1 MLAAP
6 ISSVFPN
13 MGSHVL
19 IISFVIV
26 VIGGIGSVW
35 GALVAALVIG
45 FADTFGKVLVPE
57 LSGWSSIWSWR
68 RCCCGGPKASSRK
81 VEAMKLDTSLVLK
94 LLALA
99 GLACVPLAGADF
111 YTELIA
117 KTLVMAIFAM
127 SLDLLVGFTGLVSFG
142 HAAYFGIAAY
152 AVALLAQVRSRQP
165 VVVLPA
171 SVGLAALAALVV
183 GSSCCAPRASTSSWS
198 RWPSPRCSSTS
209 STTPAGRRLRRP
221 LPQRQA
227 DGRDRRLPA
236 LRPRP
241 AHPPLLLHPRHAG
254 AGVRLL
260 ARVLQSPFG
269 RVLVGIK
276 SNEHRM
282 QSLGYVTFRYKLAA
296 FALAG
301 GLGGVAG
308 FLYAVVFGFVTPELM
323 SWHQSG
329 NVLLMVILGGMGN
342 LGGGGRGLRLR
353 RDAGSVL
360 DVDQALAARHG

>member
-1 MLAAP
+1 
-6 ISSVFPN
+6 
-13 MGSHVL
+13 
-19 IISFVIV
+19 
-26 VIGGIGSVW
+26 
-35 GALVAALVIG
+35 
-45 FADTFGKVLVPE
+45 
-57 LSGWSSIWSWR
+57 
-68 RCCCGGPKASSRK
+68 
-81 VEAMKLDTSLVLK
+81 MKLDTSLVLK

-152 AVALLAQVRSRQP
+152 AVALLSPKYEAASLWL
-165 VVVLPA
+165 VLPA

-183 GSSCCAPRASTSSWS
+183 GLFVLRTKGIYFIMVTLAFAQMFFYIFHD
-198 RWPSPRCSSTS
+198 
-209 STTPAGRRLRRP
+209 TPLGGGSDGLYLNVKPTAEIAGF
-221 LPQRQA
+221 LPFDLDQPTHLYYFILA
-227 DGRDRRLPA
+227 MLVLVYA
-236 LRPRP
+236 F
-241 AHPPLLLHPRHAG
+241 
-254 AGVRLL
+254 L

-308 FLYAVVFGFVTPELM
+308 FLYAVVFGFVTPELL

-329 NVLLMVILGGMGN
+329 NVLLMVILGGMGS
-342 LGGGGRGLRLR
+342 LPGAIAGAFVFTGMQELFASWTKHWQLVMGGVIVAAVLFLPGG
-353 RDAGSVL
+353 
-360 DVDQALAARHG
+360 LAAIPGRIKRAINGGSEND

>member
-1 MLAAP
+1 
-6 ISSVFPN
+6 
-13 MGSHVL
+13 
-19 IISFVIV
+19 
-26 VIGGIGSVW
+26 
-35 GALVAALVIG
+35 
-45 FADTFGKVLVPE
+45 
-57 LSGWSSIWSWR
+57 
-68 RCCCGGPKASSRK
+68 
-81 VEAMKLDTSLVLK
+81 MKLDTSLVLK

-152 AVALLAQVRSRQP
+152 AVALLSPKYEAASLWL
-165 VVVLPA
+165 VLPA

-183 GSSCCAPRASTSSWS
+183 GLFVLRTKGIYFIMVTLAFAQMFFYVFHD
-198 RWPSPRCSSTS
+198 
-209 STTPAGRRLRRP
+209 TPLGGGSDGLYLNVKPTAEIAGF
-221 LPQRQA
+221 LPFDLDQPTHLYYFILTMLVLVYA
-227 DGRDRRLPA
+227 F
-236 LRPRP
+236 
-241 AHPPLLLHPRHAG
+241 
-254 AGVRLL
+254 L

-308 FLYAVVFGFVTPELM
+308 FLYAVVFGFVTPELL

-342 LGGGGRGLRLR
+342 LVGAVAGAFAFVAMQEVFSMWTKHWQLAMGLMIVAAVLFMPGG
-353 RDAGSVL
+353 
-360 DVDQALAARHG
+360 LAAVPGRIKRALQGGSAHD

>member
-1 MLAAP
+1 
-6 ISSVFPN
+6 
-13 MGSHVL
+13 
-19 IISFVIV
+19 
-26 VIGGIGSVW
+26 
-35 GALVAALVIG
+35 
-45 FADTFGKVLVPE
+45 
-57 LSGWSSIWSWR
+57 
-68 RCCCGGPKASSRK
+68 
-81 VEAMKLDTSLVLK
+81 MKFDTSMAFK
-94 LLALA
+94 LLALV

-142 HAAYFGIAAY
+142 HAAYFGVAAY
-152 AVALLAQVRSRQP
+152 AVALLSPKYEAASLWY
-165 VVVLPA
+165 VLPA

-183 GSSCCAPRASTSSWS
+183 GIFVLRTKGIYFIMVTLAFAQMFFYVFHD
-198 RWPSPRCSSTS
+198 
-209 STTPAGRRLRRP
+209 TPLGGGSDGLYLNVKPTAEIAGFMPFDLDNP
-221 LPQRQA
+221 THLYYFILA
-227 DGRDRRLPA
+227 MLV
-236 LRPRP
+236 LVY
-241 AHPPLLLHPRHAG
+241 LF
-254 AGVRLL
+254 L

-308 FLYAVVFGFVTPELM
+308 FLYSVVFGFVTPELM

-342 LGGGGRGLRLR
+342 LVGAVAGAFAFVAMQEMFSMWTKHWQLAMGLLIVAAVLFMPGGLSAVPGRIKRALQGGSAN
-353 RDAGSVL
+353 D
-360 DVDQALAARHG
+360 

>member
-1 MLAAP
+1 MA
-6 ISSVFPN
+6 F
-13 MGSHVL
+13 
-19 IISFVIV
+19 
-26 VIGGIGSVW
+26 
-35 GALVAALVIG
+35 
-45 FADTFGKVLVPE
+45 
-57 LSGWSSIWSWR
+57 
-68 RCCCGGPKASSRK
+68 
-81 VEAMKLDTSLVLK
+81 K
-94 LLALA
+94 LLALV

-142 HAAYFGIAAY
+142 HAAYFGVAAY
-152 AVALLAQVRSRQP
+152 AVALLSPKYEAASLWY
-165 VVVLPA
+165 VLPA

-183 GSSCCAPRASTSSWS
+183 GIFVLRTKGIYFIMVTLAFAQMFFYVFHD
-198 RWPSPRCSSTS
+198 
-209 STTPAGRRLRRP
+209 TPLGGGSDGLYLNVKPTAEIAGFMPFDLDNP
-221 LPQRQA
+221 THLYYFILA
-227 DGRDRRLPA
+227 MLV
-236 LRPRP
+236 LVY
-241 AHPPLLLHPRHAG
+241 LF
-254 AGVRLL
+254 L

-308 FLYAVVFGFVTPELM
+308 FLYSVVFGFVTPELM

-342 LGGGGRGLRLR
+342 LVGAVAGAFAFVAMQEVFSMWTKHWQLAMGLLIVAAVLFMPGGLSAVPGRIKRALQGGSAN
-353 RDAGSVL
+353 D
-360 DVDQALAARHG
+360 

>member
-1 MLAAP
+1 
-6 ISSVFPN
+6 
-13 MGSHVL
+13 
-19 IISFVIV
+19 
-26 VIGGIGSVW
+26 
-35 GALVAALVIG
+35 
-45 FADTFGKVLVPE
+45 
-57 LSGWSSIWSWR
+57 
-68 RCCCGGPKASSRK
+68 
-81 VEAMKLDTSLVLK
+81 MKLDTSLVLK

-152 AVALLAQVRSRQP
+152 AVALLSPKYEAASLWL
-165 VVVLPA
+165 VLPA

-183 GSSCCAPRASTSSWS
+183 GLFVLRTKGIYFIMVTLAFAQMFFYVFHDTPLGGGSDGVYVNMK
-198 RWPSPRCSSTS
+198 PSAEI
-209 STTPAGRRLRRP
+209 AGYQPFDL
-221 LPQRQA
+221 
-227 DGRDRRLPA
+227 DN
-236 LRPRP
+236 P
-241 AHPPLLLHPRHAG
+241 AHLYYFILAMMVL
-254 AGVRLL
+254 VYLFL
-260 ARVLQSPFG
+260 ARVLKSPFG

-308 FLYAVVFGFVTPELM
+308 YLYAVVFGFVTPELL

-342 LGGGGRGLRLR
+342 LVGAIAGAFAFVAMQEVFSAWTKHWQLAMGLVIVAAVLFLPGGLSAIPGRIKRALQGG
-353 RDAGSVL
+353 SINE
-360 DVDQALAARHG
+360 